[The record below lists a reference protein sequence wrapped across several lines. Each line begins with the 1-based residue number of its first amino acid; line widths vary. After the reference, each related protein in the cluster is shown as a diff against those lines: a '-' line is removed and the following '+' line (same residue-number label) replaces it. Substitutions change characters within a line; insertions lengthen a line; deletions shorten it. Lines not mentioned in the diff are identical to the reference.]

1 MKTAVIT
8 KHITPEHVES
18 LIKYEDYEEWPG
30 SKTTICVLKLL
41 NGTTVVGVNYGA
53 VDEARHSSALGQC
66 EARKQAIDK
75 VFELEGYLLRQR
87 LFEQSND
94 ANDIEA

>member
-8 KHITPEHVES
+8 KHVTPEHVES
-18 LIKYEDYEEWPG
+18 LIDYEEYTELPG
-30 SKTTICVLKLL
+30 RKTTICIITLI
-41 NGTTVVGVNYGA
+41 NGTTVIGVNYGA
-53 VDEARHSSALGQC
+53 IDETRHNTAFGQC

-94 ANDIEA
+94 GQ